1 MSFRFRNFP
10 LILGLCMT
18 YLLSGT
24 GSYEDAVPTFE
35 LAIALF
41 RKEKS
46 RDCSQ
51 FIQECN
57 ALQSFSERNLLGT
70 QESPMVLQVKAI
82 LARVCRV
89 SFACCSRVLFACVVR
104 VSFVCIFMSLCSLF
118 AHFSDR
124 RRSSLRRN
132 STQDSWR

>member
-1 MSFRFRNFP
+1 
-10 LILGLCMT
+10 MT

-41 RKEKS
+41 RAEKS

-82 LARVCRV
+82 L
-89 SFACCSRVLFACVVR
+89 SRVLFACVVR

-118 AHFSDR
+118 AHFFG
-124 RRSSLRRN
+124 
-132 STQDSWR
+132 